1 MASGDTCFIKLH
13 CFAECFKNRCNNKFN
28 RYSLPLA
35 SDTNVFVRYYLDWL
49 NQITALISHYIIIMV
64 ITLPV
69 FYVGMCLYIAE
80 MVNDLQRTV
89 SMLDGATDTGTIAAG
104 IIHEIRFHNEL
115 LE

>member
-1 MASGDTCFIKLH
+1 M
-13 CFAECFKNRCNNKFN
+13 
-28 RYSLPLA
+28 PLA

-49 NQITALISHYIIIMV
+49 NQLTALISHYIMV
-64 ITLPV
+64 TTLPV

-89 SMLDGATDTGTIAAG
+89 STLDGATGSGTIAAA